1 MFTIRMMKGEFKD
14 EKNLSAKEKT
24 EKKRTW
30 FQKENEEF

>member
-1 MFTIRMMKGEFKD
+1 MFTIRIMKGVFKD

-30 FQKENEEF
+30 LQKENENF